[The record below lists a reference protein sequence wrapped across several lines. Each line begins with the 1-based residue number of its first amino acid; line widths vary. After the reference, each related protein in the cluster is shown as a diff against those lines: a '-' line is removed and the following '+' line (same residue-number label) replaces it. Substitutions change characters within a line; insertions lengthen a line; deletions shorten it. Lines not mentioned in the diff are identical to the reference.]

1 MTPVDHTRRRRSLP
15 LRRGAALVAV
25 AAALGLAACSSSSSS
40 SSSSTPSTSTSSSG
54 TSTSA
59 SASSSATS
67 SSASGLSAADQT
79 GLAQAAAVVAKQSV
93 RPTSITDTTKVTKAI
108 PKGLT
113 IDFIPCGS
121 PECTLEGNIVKQ
133 AAALV
138 GWNTVILPNDGSA
151 TGDKDAF
158 TQAVRNKAAA
168 ILYTAIPASV
178 FASLLPQIKADN
190 IFISTCCVTDAVGPT
205 TGIGYEIDGPAEVGP
220 VGGVQAAWV
229 ADNSKDTAD
238 AVFVNIPAFAIL
250 ATQATY
256 FKTQMGTYCPT
267 CKVNE
272 INIALAN
279 LATAPTTIVSYLRA
293 NPSVHYVVA
302 STDAITIGLPAAL
315 KAAGITDVQ
324 IVGQGATPTNIQ
336 YLHSGEQSADAA
348 FPYYEVMYAMVNA
361 AIQDKADGTVAP
373 SVAPPSWLLTPQN
386 APNTSAEVFPV
397 VTNYEAEYK
406 ALWAS
411 S

>member
-1 MTPVDHTRRRRSLP
+1 MTPVDQARRRSLS
-15 LRRGAALVAV
+15 LRRASAALAV
-25 AAALGLAACSSSSSS
+25 AAALALAACSSSSSS
-40 SSSSTPSTSTSSSG
+40 PSSPAAGSSGASTSSSA
-54 TSTSA
+54 STSG
-59 SASSSATS
+59 
-67 SSASGLSAADQT
+67 SGLSAADQA
-79 GLAQAAAVVAKQSV
+79 GLAKAEAVVAAQSQ
-93 RPTSITDTTKVTKAI
+93 RPTSITDTIKVTKAI

-178 FASLLPQIKADN
+178 YASLLPQIKADG
-190 IFISTCCVTDAVGPT
+190 IFISTCCATDAVGPS
-205 TGIGYEIDGPAEVGP
+205 TGIGYLIDGPSQVGP
-220 VGGVQAAWV
+220 VGGTQAAWV
-229 ADNSKDTAD
+229 ASNSKDTAD
-238 AVFVNIPAFAIL
+238 SVFVNIPAFAIL
-250 ATQATY
+250 AAQATY
-256 FKTQMGTYCPT
+256 FKNGMASYCPT

-293 NPSVHYVVA
+293 NPSVKYVVA
-302 STDAITIGLPAAL
+302 STDAVTIGLPAAI
-315 KAAGITDVQ
+315 KAAGLTGIQ

-361 AIQDKADGTVAP
+361 AIEDKAGMTVAP
-373 SVAPPSWLLTPQN
+373 SVAPPAWLLTPQN
-386 APNTSAEVFPV
+386 APDTSAQVFPV
-397 VTNYEAEYK
+397 VTTYK
-406 ALWAS
+406 SQYQALWANP
-411 S
+411 

>member
-1 MTPVDHTRRRRSLP
+1 MIPVDHARRRRALP
-15 LRRGAALVAV
+15 LRRGAALLAV
-25 AAALGLAACSSSSSS
+25 AAALSLAACSSSSSG
-40 SSSSTPSTSTSSSG
+40 TSSSG
-54 TSTSA
+54 ASSPAASSSGTTSA
-59 SASSSATS
+59 SAAATS
-67 SSASGLSAADQT
+67 GSGLSAADQA
-79 GLAQAAAVVAKQSV
+79 GLAKAEALVTAQSV

-151 TGDKDAF
+151 TGDKNAF

-178 FASLLPQIKADN
+178 FASLLPQIKADG

-205 TGIGYEIDGPAEVGP
+205 TGIGYLIDGPAQVGP
-220 VGGVQAAWV
+220 VGGTQAAWV
-229 ADNSKDTAD
+229 AANSKDTAD
-238 AVFVNIPAFAIL
+238 SVFVNIPAFAIL

-256 FKTQMGTYCPT
+256 FKTAMASYCPT
-267 CKVNE
+267 CKTSE
-272 INIALAN
+272 IDIALAN
-279 LATAPTTIVSYLRA
+279 LASAPTTIVSYLRA
-293 NPSVHYVVA
+293 NPDVHYVVA
-302 STDAITIGLPAAL
+302 STDGVTIGLPAAL

-336 YLHSGEQSADAA
+336 YLHSGDQSADVA

-361 AIQDKADGTVAP
+361 AIQDKAGMTVAP

-386 APNTSAEVFPV
+386 APNTTAAVFPV
-397 VTNYEAEYK
+397 VTTYQSQYQ
-406 ALWAS
+406 ALWANP
-411 S
+411 